1 MGTSPYNLQCEGLVE
16 GVTVNSQFYES
27 TPKWKKGIKEESIES
42 EATSVL
48 DNPSPP
54 NSASTLSSSFNG
66 GSSGFGMEDLEGL
79 SIGEGSLLP
88 WFMGEIEDPTLSFKH
103 LLQPSNPL
111 EFGGNDGLEAA
122 IQNSGM
128 DDFNL
133 VENFS
138 SDWRSCDSGSVC
150 NGGTDS
156 VNEKGCVLNYA
167 SEQGHMVA
175 VSPVEQ
181 LRVSDVKPE
190 VLNPQFGFCEQGI
203 TTGQNSGYVTY
214 VPTLGYNQLESP
226 FEPPAKRHNAGNA
239 LYPGV
244 VPVPKGSF
252 LGEDHEI
259 LLRNQEPE
267 LLMQQQWLP
276 GLTPQFTL
284 QHSLKPLD
292 LKQPNSQT
300 LALRDQLVKIAEMFQ
315 TGNFSLAQVIL
326 ARLNHQLS
334 LSGKPFVRAAT
345 FHAKEELE
353 RLLTMNNFDAA
364 PSQPKS
370 LTLSDVVDRMHA
382 YKLFSEASPV
392 MQFVDFTCTQAL
404 LEALDD
410 ADYIHILDFDI
421 GCGSQWASFI
431 RELPL
436 RKRGTPFLKIT
447 AFASSSTHHPFE
459 LTLVCDNILEFAKEF
474 GVSVNLQVMN
484 LDLFDPT
491 TCTIPNFQTTENE
504 VVAVNFP
511 IWACSHCPF
520 VLSQL
525 LSFIKRCSP
534 KIMTSFDR
542 GCDHFELAFPSHIL
556 CVLDS
561 CSNMLESLHGS
572 RVTSDI
578 SNKIERFLI
587 EPMIERAILGRIHA
601 PDKMQ
606 ANKAHQWK
614 NLFTSAGFFPLPFSN
629 LTESQANLVVQRI
642 PMRGFQVEKQQ
653 ASLVLSWASHE
664 LVAASAW
671 RC

>member
-16 GVTVNSQFYES
+16 GVAVNPQFYES

-42 EATSVL
+42 EPTSVL

-54 NSASTLSSSFNG
+54 NSASTLSSCFNG
-66 GSSGFGMEDLEGL
+66 GSSGLGMDDLEGL
-79 SIGEGSLLP
+79 SFGEGSLLP
-88 WFMGEIEDPTLSFKH
+88 WFMGEIEDPSLSFKH

-122 IQNSGM
+122 IQSAGM
-128 DDFNL
+128 GNFNL
-133 VENFS
+133 VESFN
-138 SDWRSCDSGSVC
+138 SDLRSCNSGSIC
-150 NGGTDS
+150 NGGNDS

-181 LRVSDVKPE
+181 FRISDVKHE
-190 VLNPQFGFCEQGI
+190 VLNPKFGFCEQGSTI
-203 TTGQNSGYVTY
+203 SQNSGYVHI
-214 VPTLGYNQLESP
+214 LAYNQLESP
-226 FEPPAKRHNAGNA
+226 LEPPAKRHNAGNA
-239 LYPGV
+239 LYTSV
-244 VPVPKGSF
+244 VPGPKSSF

-259 LLRNQEPE
+259 LLRNQEQQF
-267 LLMQQQWLP
+267 LMQQQWLM
-276 GLTPQFTL
+276 GLAPQFTP
-284 QHSLKPLD
+284 QHPPKPLD
-292 LKQPNSQT
+292 DRKQPNSQT
-300 LALRDQLVKIAEMFQ
+300 LVLRDQLVKIAEMFQ

-326 ARLNHQLS
+326 ARLNQQLS
-334 LSGKPFVRAAT
+334 LSGNHFVRAAT
-345 FHAKEELE
+345 FHVKEELE
-353 RLLTMNNFDAA
+353 RLLTINSFSAA
-364 PSQPKS
+364 PPQPKS
-370 LTLSDVVDRMHA
+370 LTLSDVVDRMNA

-392 MQFVDFTCTQAL
+392 MQFTDFTCTQAL

-447 AFASSSTHHPFE
+447 AFASSLTHNPFE
-459 LTLVCDNILEFAKEF
+459 LALVCDNILEFAKEF
-474 GVSVNLQVMN
+474 GVSVDLQVMN

-491 TCTIPNFQTTENE
+491 TCTIPNFQSTENE
-504 VVAVNFP
+504 AVAVNFP

-525 LSFIKRCSP
+525 LSFIKQCSP

-542 GCDHFELAFPSHIL
+542 GCDHFELSFPSHIIR
-556 CVLDS
+556 VLDS

-572 RVTSDI
+572 SVTLDTSK
-578 SNKIERFLI
+578 KIEKFLI
-587 EPMIERAILGRIHA
+587 KPIIERAILGRIHA

-606 ANKAHQWK
+606 ANKAHRWK
-614 NLFTSAGFFPLPFSN
+614 NLFTSAGFFPLPFSSF
-629 LTESQANLVVQRI
+629 TESQANLVAQRT
-642 PMRGFQVEKQQ
+642 PVRGFQVEKQQ
-653 ASLVLSWASHE
+653 ASLVLRWMSHE